1 MITSQVVG
9 NGDKEVKYPLLARL
23 KANKEVIVLF
33 SRAGCGVIVAHEDKL
48 YVGSYEEDW
57 NDISN
62 WEILP
67 NDFKVIL
74 QNTDV

>member
-9 NGDKEVKYPLLARL
+9 N
-23 KANKEVIVLF
+23 
-33 SRAGCGVIVAHEDKL
+33 EDKL

-62 WEILP
+62 CEILP
-67 NDFKVIL
+67 NDFKVVL
-74 QNTDV
+74 QNTDI